1 MPALLVANLK
11 YSHLLILSFLI
22 LLPSYFLTPNS
33 LPLPCMKIL
42 ITGGAGYIGYSL
54 VQQLLQDVDQLHSI
68 TIYDNLSRRNYSFF
82 TEAKFDHK
90 PVKFVQGDILDGRT
104 LSQALE
110 GIDCVIHLAAKVTTP
125 FADADAHSFDQIN
138 HWGTA
143 QLAYAI
149 EKSTVS
155 KVIYLSS
162 ISIYGDSTDP
172 LNEMTSPNPHSFYGR
187 SKWEG
192 EKQLKVLSRD
202 RRVHIFRSGNV
213 YGYNPS
219 YRIDA
224 VVNRFLF
231 MAHFVGKITVNGS
244 GDQHRSF
251 IHVDKVAHTI
261 VQVVNGITDPGTYN
275 LVEHNFSIHDITDAI
290 KTMYPNL
297 DIIHANYNLR
307 MKDVITEVPCQI
319 RAKIQWPERTF
330 ETELADFK
338 RHFSF

>member
-1 MPALLVANLK
+1 
-11 YSHLLILSFLI
+11 
-22 LLPSYFLTPNS
+22 
-33 LPLPCMKIL
+33 MKIL
-42 ITGGAGYIGYSL
+42 ITGGAGYVGYSL
-54 VQQLLQDVDQLHSI
+54 VKNLLEDVSQLHSI

-90 PVKFVQGDILDGRT
+90 PVKFIHGDILDGRM

-149 EKSTVS
+149 EKSNVS

-162 ISIYGDSTDP
+162 ISIYGDSTEP
-172 LNEMTSPNPHSFYGR
+172 LNEESVPNPHSFYGR

-192 EKQLKVLSRD
+192 EKQLNVLKKD
-202 RRVHIFRSGNV
+202 RQVFILRSGNV

-231 MAHFVGKITVNGS
+231 QANFQGKITVNGS

-251 IHVDKVAHTI
+251 IHVDKVANAI
-261 VQVVNGITDPGTYN
+261 VRVVNGTIAPGTYN
-275 LVEHNFSIHDITDAI
+275 LVEHNFSINDITRGIQAI
-290 KTMYPNL
+290 YPKL
-297 DIIHANYNLR
+297 DIIHANYNIR
-307 MKDVITEVPCQI
+307 MKDVITDVPCRIWQSI
-319 RAKIQWPERTF
+319 PLSNKSF
-330 ETELADFK
+330 EEELSAFK
-338 RHFSF
+338 EHFSF

>member
-1 MPALLVANLK
+1 
-11 YSHLLILSFLI
+11 
-22 LLPSYFLTPNS
+22 
-33 LPLPCMKIL
+33 MKIL

-54 VQQLLQDVDQLHSI
+54 VKYLLQDVNPLHSI

-90 PVKFVQGDILDGRT
+90 PVKFIQGDILDGRS
-104 LSQALE
+104 LSLALE

-149 EKSTVS
+149 EQSSVS

-162 ISIYGDSTDP
+162 ISIYGDSMEP
-172 LNEMTSPNPHSFYGR
+172 LNEMSVPNPHSFYGR

-192 EKQLKVLSRD
+192 EKQLNVLHRD
-202 RRVHIFRSGNV
+202 RQVHILRSGNV

-231 MAHFVGKITVNGS
+231 QAHFLSKITVNGS

-251 IHVDKVAHTI
+251 IHVDKVANAIAQI
-261 VQVVNGITDPGTYN
+261 VDGFSVPGTYN
-275 LVEHNFSIHDITDAI
+275 LVEHNFSINDITGRIKAI
-290 KTMYPNL
+290 YPEL

-307 MKDVITEVPCQI
+307 MKDVITALPC
-319 RAKIQWPERTF
+319 KIWDTVLLQDRSF
-330 ETELADFK
+330 EEELTDF
-338 RHFSF
+338 RGHFSF